1 MFTVTWLQCQHST
14 FKIFDQDAASIKLN
28 SSRLFRN
35 QSMFSVSVQAFE
47 SEATTIQLQQDCS
60 LDSSQQFR
68 GKGCDKCE
76 IETKTLE
83 NKQKQN
89 TDIWKKCG
97 HKRFL
102 HFVPFWNASI
112 ETCAMFSKENE
123 RMHCF
128 DYLILMCN
136 FSSLVSSLVGSLHF
150 WKIKKHDEKC
160 WQTWENVTVLRHF
173 RSENR
178 DWVKI
183 GA

>member
-14 FKIFDQDAASIKLN
+14 FKIFDQDAASINLI
-28 SSRLFRN
+28 SSRLFCN
-35 QSMFSVSVQAFE
+35 HSMFSVSVQAFE

-97 HKRFL
+97 HKNFYILCRL
-102 HFVPFWNASI
+102 RNKNASI
-112 ETCAMFSKENE
+112 ETCAMFSKEIE

-128 DYLILMCN
+128 DYLIFHL
-136 FSSLVSSLVGSLHF
+136 
-150 WKIKKHDEKC
+150 
-160 WQTWENVTVLRHF
+160 
-173 RSENR
+173 
-178 DWVKI
+178 
-183 GA
+183 

>member
-14 FKIFDQDAASIKLN
+14 SKILKQDAASIKLN
-28 SSRLFRN
+28 SSRLFCN

-97 HKRFL
+97 HKNFYIL
-102 HFVPFWNASI
+102 CSFGMPQSKLKECTVSI
-112 ETCAMFSKENE
+112 ISFQCV
-123 RMHCF
+123 
-128 DYLILMCN
+128 I
-136 FSSLVSSLVGSLHF
+136 
-150 WKIKKHDEKC
+150 
-160 WQTWENVTVLRHF
+160 F
-173 RSENR
+173 RL
-178 DWVKI
+178 
-183 GA
+183 

>member
-28 SSRLFRN
+28 SSRLFCN

-97 HKRFL
+97 HKSFYILCRFGMPRSKL
-102 HFVPFWNASI
+102 VQCFQKKLKECTVSI
-112 ETCAMFSKENE
+112 ISFQCV
-123 RMHCF
+123 
-128 DYLILMCN
+128 I
-136 FSSLVSSLVGSLHF
+136 
-150 WKIKKHDEKC
+150 
-160 WQTWENVTVLRHF
+160 F
-173 RSENR
+173 RL
-178 DWVKI
+178 
-183 GA
+183 